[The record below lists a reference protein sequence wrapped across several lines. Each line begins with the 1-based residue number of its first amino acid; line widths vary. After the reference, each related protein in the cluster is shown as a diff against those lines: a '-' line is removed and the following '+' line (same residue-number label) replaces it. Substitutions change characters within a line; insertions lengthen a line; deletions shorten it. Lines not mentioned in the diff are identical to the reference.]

1 APAKKAVAKK
11 TVAKKAAAPAK
22 KATAKKTTA
31 RRPNRRDDLKLISGV
46 GPKIERML
54 YAQGVY
60 TFEQIASFT
69 KADIARVDAKLETFR
84 GRIERDNW
92 KAQARALA
100 RQRNSQNN
108 G

>member
-1 APAKKAVAKK
+1 MRMVDMDESLTALELKQRSKASERVQNLGRL
-11 TVAKKAAAPAK
+11 TSNWR
-22 KATAKKTTA
+22 T
-31 RRPNRRDDLKLISGV
+31 REKLVTMGV
-46 GPKIERML
+46 TPI
-54 YAQGVY
+54 Y
-60 TFEQIASFT
+60 TFGHGTHPA
-69 KADIARVDAKLETFR
+69 AMLDAKLETFR

>member
-1 APAKKAVAKK
+1 
-11 TVAKKAAAPAK
+11 
-22 KATAKKTTA
+22 
-31 RRPNRRDDLKLISGV
+31 
-46 GPKIERML
+46 ML